1 MAADR
6 RESAQYNR
14 RYIKENVM
22 TRLWIVALAC
32 LLVPSASTARSN
44 CDKLACNDVKEEI
57 REIESRMR
65 SGYSRAQGEKYEA
78 RLRKLKR
85 KRRSVCR

>member
-1 MAADR
+1 
-6 RESAQYNR
+6 
-14 RYIKENVM
+14 M

-32 LLVPSASTARSN
+32 LLTSSASTARSN

-78 RLRKLKR
+78 KLRKLKR
-85 KRRSVCR
+85 KRKQLCR